1 MVARSNRSS
10 NPVTSEINAR
20 SFDSPRERSAPNT
33 LTGHWLNGAEATV
46 ALSEVTLVVAIKS
59 HCDGCREFINADLSE
74 LRVPIVVISAAE
86 DDSSEWSDAKH
97 PVLVSPESFRVLEV
111 RSAPFYVL
119 IDPVARRVVS
129 EGVLFGP
136 SQVAAEIAPFL
147 DL

>member
-10 NPVTSEINAR
+10 NPVTSEFNAR
-20 SFDSPRERSAPNT
+20 SFDSLRERSAPNT
-33 LTGHWLNGAEATV
+33 LSGHWSNGTATSV
-46 ALSEVTLVVAIKS
+46 PLSEVTLVVAIKS
-59 HCDGCREFINADLSE
+59 HCDGCREFITADLSE
-74 LRVPIVVISAAE
+74 LHVPIVVISAAE
-86 DDSSEWSDAKH
+86 DDSSEWSDAQH

-129 EGVLFGP
+129 EGVLFGS

-147 DL
+147 GL

>member
-20 SFDSPRERSAPNT
+20 SFDSPRERSAPDT
-33 LTGHWLNGAEATV
+33 LNGHWSNGAATTI
-46 ALSEVTLVVAIKS
+46 ALAQVTLVVAIKS
-59 HCDGCREFINADLSE
+59 HCDGCRDFINADLSE
-74 LRVPIVVISAAE
+74 LRVPILVISATE
-86 DDSSEWSDAKH
+86 DASSEWNDAKL
-97 PVLVSPESFRVLEV
+97 PVLISPESLQALDV

-147 DL
+147 DA